1 MVQYDCKE
9 SEGVFLWVLYKGVY
23 MRGLYKGVYM
33 RGIFSH
39 GTPHRGHTQTT
50 PHTERQTDQC
60 VTVEEVAHTV
70 HTEE

>member
-1 MVQYDCKE
+1 MTVRNQ
-9 SEGVFLWVLYKGVY
+9 KGFFY
-23 MRGLYKGVYM
+23 GSYIRGFYLGGLYKGFSQ

-60 VTVEEVAHTV
+60 VTVDKVAHTV

>member
-9 SEGVFLWVLYKGVY
+9 SKGVFLWVLYKGVLFGGSLE
-23 MRGLYKGVYM
+23 GL
-33 RGIFSH
+33 FSH
-39 GTPHRGHTQTT
+39 GTPHREHTQTT

-60 VTVEEVAHTV
+60 VTVDKVAHTV